1 MCALGGAVE
10 SVITIATPR
19 FISFFLLIWIIGKPP
34 CSLSSPTFVD
44 VYAFDNRSECLR
56 VRLPTSASPW
66 GLQLWLC
73 HAVL

>member
-19 FISFFLLIWIIGKPP
+19 FISFFLLIWIIGTPP
-34 CSLSSPTFVD
+34 SSLSSPTFVD
-44 VYAFDNRSECLR
+44 AYASDNRSECLR
-56 VRLPTSASPW
+56 VRLPTRASPW

-73 HAVL
+73 DAVL